1 MNPEQK
7 AILKS
12 FIPPF
17 IFVVILW
24 IVKFIEIILD
34 TSFADYGVFPRHLEG
49 LIGIITAPLIHAD
62 FEHLTSNSIPMLVLG
77 AALIYFYKEVAYQV
91 FFFSYLLSGFWLWI
105 IGRENY
111 HIGASGVLYGLVT
124 FLFFSGVLRK
134 HTGLMA
140 LSLLVVFLYGGLVWG
155 IFPLFK
161 VISWE
166 SHLCGS
172 LAGIL
177 LAFVYRKEG
186 PQRKVYEWELE
197 GVSDGENES
206 EKVGEGVSENETMPN
221 EISPEEKEQ
230 VKIHYIYKK
239 ENPKNGK
246 DELSD

>member
-1 MNPEQK
+1 MNSEQK
-7 AILKS
+7 TILKS

-17 IFVVILW
+17 IFVAILW
-24 IVKFIEIILD
+24 MVKFIEIFLE
-34 TSFADYGVFPRHLEG
+34 TSFADYGVFPRHAEG

-62 FEHLTSNSIPMLVLG
+62 FEHLISNSIPMLILG
-77 AALIYFYKEVAYQV
+77 ATLIYFYKDLALKV
-91 FFFSYLLSGFWLWI
+91 FVLVYLLSGFWLWI

-155 IFPLFK
+155 IFPLYK

-186 PQRKVYEWELE
+186 PQRKIYEWELE
-197 GVSDGENES
+197 NDDESEIENES
-206 EKVGEGVSENETMPN
+206 WKVNDGESEQGS
-221 EISPEEKEQ
+221 ISSEEKEE
-230 VKIHYIYKK
+230 VKIRYIYKK
-239 ENPKNGK
+239 ENPANEK

>member
-7 AILKS
+7 TILKS

-17 IFVVILW
+17 IFVAVLW
-24 IVKFIEIILD
+24 IVKFTEIIFE
-34 TSFADYGVFPRHLEG
+34 TSFADYGVFPRHTEG
-49 LIGIITAPLIHAD
+49 LIGIVTAPLIHAD
-62 FEHLTSNSIPMLVLG
+62 FEHLISNSIPLLILG
-77 AALIYFYKEVAYQV
+77 ATLFYFYRELALKV
-91 FFFSYLLSGFWLWI
+91 FVLSYLLSGFWLWI
-105 IGRENY
+105 MGRENY

-140 LSLLVVFLYGGLVWG
+140 LSLLVVFLYGGLIWG

-177 LAFVYRKEG
+177 LAFVYRKE
-186 PQRKVYEWELE
+186 
-197 GVSDGENES
+197 
-206 EKVGEGVSENETMPN
+206 
-221 EISPEEKEQ
+221 
-230 VKIHYIYKK
+230 
-239 ENPKNGK
+239 
-246 DELSD
+246 

>member
-1 MNPEQK
+1 MNADQK
-7 AILKS
+7 SIFKS

-17 IFVVILW
+17 IFVLILW
-24 IVKFIEIILD
+24 IVKFFEIILE
-34 TSFADYGVFPRHLEG
+34 TNFAEYGVFPRHTEG
-49 LIGIITAPLIHAD
+49 LIGIISAPLIHAD
-62 FEHLTSNSIPMLVLG
+62 FEHLTSNSIPMLILG
-77 AALIYFYKEVAYQV
+77 ATLIYFYKELALKV
-91 FFFSYLLSGFWLWI
+91 FILDYLLSGFWLWI

-124 FLFFSGVLRK
+124 FLFFSGVFRK

-140 LSLLVVFLYGGLVWG
+140 LSLLVVFLYGSLVWG
-155 IFPLFK
+155 IFPLYK

-197 GVSDGENES
+197 GEGESANDNEIGKVSEGES
-206 EKVGEGVSENETMPN
+206 ENNDS
-221 EISPEEKEQ
+221 EISPEEKEE
-230 VKIHYIYKK
+230 VRIRYIYKK
-239 ENPKNGK
+239 ENPENNKG
-246 DELSD
+246 EL

>member
-1 MNPEQK
+1 MNSEQK
-7 AILKS
+7 TIFKS

-17 IFVVILW
+17 LFVLVLW
-24 IVKFIEIILD
+24 IVKLSEIILD
-34 TSFADYGVFPRHLEG
+34 TSFADYGVFPRHPEG

-62 FEHLTSNSIPMLVLG
+62 FEHLISNSIPMLVLG
-77 AALIYFYKEVAYQV
+77 AALIYFYKELAYKV
-91 FFFSYLLSGFWLWI
+91 FILSYLLSGFWLWI

-155 IFPLFK
+155 IFPLYK
-161 VISWE
+161 IISWE

-177 LAFVYRKEG
+177 LAFVYREEG

-197 GVSDGENES
+197 DENES
-206 EKVGEGVSENETMPN
+206 ENINDQETIAEENQQQ
-221 EISPEEKEQ
+221 EISPEEKERI
-230 VKIHYIYKK
+230 KIHYIYKK
-239 ENPKNGK
+239 ENPGDNKG
-246 DELSD
+246 EMSD

>member
-1 MNPEQK
+1 MNQEQK
-7 AILKS
+7 TLLKS

-17 IFVVILW
+17 MLVAVLW
-24 IVKFIEIILD
+24 IVKFLEILFE
-34 TSFADYGVFPRHLEG
+34 TSFADYGVFPRHTEG
-49 LIGIITAPLIHAD
+49 LIGIALSPLIHAD
-62 FEHLTSNSIPMLVLG
+62 YEHLISNSIPLLVLG
-77 AALIYFYKEVAYQV
+77 AALIYFYKELAYRV
-91 FFFSYLLSGFWLWI
+91 FILSWLLSGFWLWI

-124 FLFFSGVLRK
+124 FLFFSGVFRR

-161 VISWE
+161 IISWE

-177 LAFVYRKEG
+177 LAFVYREEG

-197 GVSDGENES
+197 NEDENN
-206 EKVGEGVSENETMPN
+206 SENAHDVLSGNGQN
-221 EISPEEKEQ
+221 EISPEDKEL
-230 VKIHYIYKK
+230 VKIHYIYKR
-239 ENPKNGK
+239 ENPRDEK
-246 DELSD
+246 DEPSD

>member
-1 MNPEQK
+1 MNQEQK
-7 AILKS
+7 TILKS

-17 IFVVILW
+17 ILVVILW
-24 IVKFIEIILD
+24 IVKFLEIVFE
-34 TSFADYGVFPRHLEG
+34 TSFADYGVFPRHTEG
-49 LIGIITAPLIHAD
+49 LIGIALSPLIHAD
-62 FEHLTSNSIPMLVLG
+62 FEHLISNSIPLLVLG
-77 AALIYFYKEVAYQV
+77 AALIYFYKELAYRV
-91 FFFSYLLSGFWLWI
+91 FILSWLLSGFWLWI

-124 FLFFSGVLRK
+124 FLFFSGVFRK

-161 VISWE
+161 IISWE

-177 LAFVYRKEG
+177 LAFVYRQEG

-197 GVSDGENES
+197 NEDENNN
-206 EKVGEGVSENETMPN
+206 ENAPDVLNQNVQDEN
-221 EISPEEKEQ
+221 SAEEKER
-230 VKIHYIYKK
+230 VKIHYIYKR
-239 ENPKNGK
+239 ENPRDEK
-246 DELSD
+246 DEPSD

>member
-1 MNPEQK
+1 MNSEQK
-7 AILKS
+7 TIFKS

-17 IFVVILW
+17 LFVLVLW
-24 IVKFIEIILD
+24 IVKLTEVILD
-34 TSFADYGVFPRHLEG
+34 TSFADYGVFPRHAEG

-62 FEHLTSNSIPMLVLG
+62 FEHLISNSIPMLVLG
-77 AALIYFYKEVAYQV
+77 AALIYFYKELAHRVFILAYV
-91 FFFSYLLSGFWLWI
+91 LSGFWLWI

-161 VISWE
+161 IISWE

-177 LAFVYRKEG
+177 LAFVYREEG
-186 PQRKVYEWELE
+186 PQKKVYEWELE
-197 GVSDGENES
+197 DENES
-206 EKVGEGVSENETMPN
+206 ENINDQETIAEENQQQ
-221 EISPEEKEQ
+221 EISPEEKERI
-230 VKIHYIYKK
+230 KIHYIYKK
-239 ENPKNGK
+239 ENPGDNKGEMP
-246 DELSD
+246 D